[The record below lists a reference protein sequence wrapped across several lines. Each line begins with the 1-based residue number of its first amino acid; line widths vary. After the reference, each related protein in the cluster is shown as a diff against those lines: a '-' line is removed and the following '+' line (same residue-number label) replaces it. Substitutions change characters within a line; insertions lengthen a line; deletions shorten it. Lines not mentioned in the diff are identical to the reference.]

1 MRIARLTIGLVLI
14 GAGLVFVAQGL
25 DLPFAPRSVMT
36 RDTTWV
42 VIGAVLVFAGAAL
55 ALLGHRREP
64 PAP

>member
-1 MRIARLTIGLVLI
+1 MRTARLTIGLVLI

-36 RDTTWV
+36 RDMTWV
-42 VIGAVLVFAGAAL
+42 VIGAVLVAGGAAL
-55 ALLGHRREP
+55 ALLGRRSEP